1 MELNGAEVMDN
12 PLINKKL
19 LLFFFPSVILVPCPQ
34 TALDYRKYSSQRRIQ
49 PESSNSNISKYFSC
63 SLRKQFPGEERI
75 ACFLPASHCEAR
87 GFLPASVE
95 VRWASRGSVIR
106 TDALGSGRGDTE
118 SLPVVAWLHMLV
130 PEAAI
135 TFKPRSVIYNSS
147 ILGDIWPVCLSLLIG
162 KTGNKTTWGM
172 FESRTA

>member
-1 MELNGAEVMDN
+1 M
-12 PLINKKL
+12 
-19 LLFFFPSVILVPCPQ
+19 
-34 TALDYRKYSSQRRIQ
+34 
-49 PESSNSNISKYFSC
+49 
-63 SLRKQFPGEERI
+63 
-75 ACFLPASHCEAR
+75 
-87 GFLPASVE
+87 
-95 VRWASRGSVIR
+95 IR
-106 TDALGSGRGDTE
+106 TDALGSGGGDTE